1 MESLEFDIRPLT
13 PQRLGDLLNFFEQRA
28 FADHPKWASCYCH
41 FPHADHDN
49 IVWAERTGEQNRAAT
64 CQRVADGTMMG
75 WLAYADTGDG
85 HGSQAVGWCNAGPR
99 RFIEGMLDEPEP
111 LAAQIGAIA
120 CFVVAPEFR
129 GRGVARALL
138 NAACGGLR
146 EQGFEWAEAY
156 PRRDV
161 TDAGANHFGPLAMYL
176 AAGFGVHGAEGD
188 DGFVMRTR
196 LRAAGA
202 ATP

>member
-49 IVWAERTGEQNRAAT
+49 IVWSERTGEQNRAAT

-75 WLAYADTGDG
+75 WLAYADAGDG
-85 HGSQAVGWCNAGPR
+85 KGSQAVGWCNAGPR

-111 LAAQIGAIA
+111 LADTTRVNNRTRAHRRAGESVPIRPDTNAGAIPIA
-120 CFVVAPEFR
+120 DNSPKTVSRRP
-129 GRGVARALL
+129 GAL
-138 NAACGGLR
+138 C
-146 EQGFEWAEAY
+146 
-156 PRRDV
+156 
-161 TDAGANHFGPLAMYL
+161 
-176 AAGFGVHGAEGD
+176 
-188 DGFVMRTR
+188 
-196 LRAAGA
+196 
-202 ATP
+202 